1 MAVIAGGILL
11 ALFIIFVL
19 GAFVAVIENNA
30 ETFKELGEAFGYIA
44 FSLIGLGIYHYFG
57 IL

>member
-1 MAVIAGGILL
+1 MTIIAGGIVL
-11 ALFIIFVL
+11 AFFIIVALGVL
-19 GAFVAVIENNA
+19 VAVIENNV
-30 ETFKELGEAFGYIA
+30 EFFKEMGEAFGYIA